1 MASEM
6 FCSWSVISDTR
17 NRKNRRGSAR
27 TRCSS
32 PQVPER
38 RRTGWV
44 KEGQPF
50 GFLRGGAPQDKQE
63 TLVEH
68 FTNLKLTK
76 SDKLEDVELL
86 SVQQN
91 IPPVVLQT
99 DLTKCPVCCVGDMVE
114 RTASTSDMV
123 IYGRNGLKM
132 AKHKKFRCSNRNKE
146 QGICPVIAYHGYI
159 SYGGDKIYAEN
170 CLKNKVLVTSSQ
182 TAFEIDYLIE
192 VVADIYILQGCFEGI
207 AKKFN
212 RLNNRNLP
220 TDTLER
226 RMEVCRKRITD
237 AFFLFSYLEYGQ
249 RYGITGWQI
258 VKEGN
263 LEETVI
269 GQKEALQIA
278 FQERWTKEHH
288 CEKPGCESVVI
299 IDADLKPHRM
309 LCAAKLCGVREF
321 KRSDVKVVTGCTE
334 MPGTKNKYCFKHR
347 SEESPIL
354 TEEKI
359 TKITKEKLKKY
370 RKETSTSEKAPKD
383 QLFIIEAVKEIK
395 KINTRH
401 EQYLVKWSGYEDEA
415 STWEPQANVPK
426 FIQEFYK
433 EDSSRLG
440 KKLPNPKIKHTKSV
454 GDTKYHFLSWDGQ
467 KGGQWLKD
475 DFFDIID
482 EKGDAVTMTKDET
495 CNTRKSRDKRSRAH
509 TVGLFV
515 AVKPCGTVVL
525 FDELY
530 GSESIS
536 QVYGIMIEWL
546 GNLSDMKNIEI
557 VLYDDNCHLG
567 GYSENEKRAAK
578 NDVTKHFASLGKY
591 IDKFHFANHVGK
603 TCVEKRD
610 PYKVKALDN
619 VNTQAAE
626 QLFRDVN
633 KHSNC
638 QAMSE
643 SHFYLFWLY
652 IMDLHNLSL
661 TGMDR
666 VEPDPREDYRDSI
679 IRENNINFASLKK
692 TISKTV
698 EVHESSVSIE
708 VSLYSCKI
716 CGNSFRKEGNLKNHI
731 ETKHTDN
738 IKKKDE
744 KSVCELC
751 SNPFA
756 NKLTLENHIKKKHL
770 TCSIC
775 KHIFGSPAE
784 MEFCR
789 AKHTTCNI
797 CNFNAKFPAKLKRH
811 MESHK

>member
-1 MASEM
+1 MFPPPKPLDKDEEVDYSMASEM

-114 RTASTSDMV
+114 KTGSTSDMV

-226 RMEVCRKRITD
+226 RMEVSRKRITD

-309 LCAAKLCGVREF
+309 LCAAKLCGV
-321 KRSDVKVVTGCTE
+321 SGVTT
-334 MPGTKNKYCFKHR
+334 TQL
-347 SEESPIL
+347 SPCIG
-354 TEEKI
+354 I
-359 TKITKEKLKKY
+359 
-370 RKETSTSEKAPKD
+370 
-383 QLFIIEAVKEIK
+383 
-395 KINTRH
+395 
-401 EQYLVKWSGYEDEA
+401 GY
-415 STWEPQANVPK
+415 
-426 FIQEFYK
+426 
-433 EDSSRLG
+433 
-440 KKLPNPKIKHTKSV
+440 
-454 GDTKYHFLSWDGQ
+454 
-467 KGGQWLKD
+467 
-475 DFFDIID
+475 
-482 EKGDAVTMTKDET
+482 
-495 CNTRKSRDKRSRAH
+495 
-509 TVGLFV
+509 
-515 AVKPCGTVVL
+515 
-525 FDELY
+525 
-530 GSESIS
+530 
-536 QVYGIMIEWL
+536 
-546 GNLSDMKNIEI
+546 
-557 VLYDDNCHLG
+557 
-567 GYSENEKRAAK
+567 
-578 NDVTKHFASLGKY
+578 
-591 IDKFHFANHVGK
+591 
-603 TCVEKRD
+603 
-610 PYKVKALDN
+610 
-619 VNTQAAE
+619 
-626 QLFRDVN
+626 
-633 KHSNC
+633 
-638 QAMSE
+638 
-643 SHFYLFWLY
+643 
-652 IMDLHNLSL
+652 
-661 TGMDR
+661 
-666 VEPDPREDYRDSI
+666 
-679 IRENNINFASLKK
+679 
-692 TISKTV
+692 
-698 EVHESSVSIE
+698 
-708 VSLYSCKI
+708 
-716 CGNSFRKEGNLKNHI
+716 
-731 ETKHTDN
+731 
-738 IKKKDE
+738 
-744 KSVCELC
+744 
-751 SNPFA
+751 
-756 NKLTLENHIKKKHL
+756 
-770 TCSIC
+770 
-775 KHIFGSPAE
+775 
-784 MEFCR
+784 
-789 AKHTTCNI
+789 
-797 CNFNAKFPAKLKRH
+797 
-811 MESHK
+811 